1 MLVCVWEG
9 AGRWMSKSCRDV
21 VCRGVEQA
29 HEEAGMEERRL
40 VPGTVVFV
48 IKNIKFY
55 VLYLSYST
63 IVQEKGVE

>member
-1 MLVCVWEG
+1 
-9 AGRWMSKSCRDV
+9 

-48 IKNIKFY
+48 IKNIKFC
-55 VLYLSYST
+55 S
-63 IVQEKGVE
+63 EK